1 MFAFDHQSRLA
12 GVCRV
17 TLLLGSGFI
26 KAPAPAFFKPAILS
40 PRHRRRAIDPA
51 HKYDHRAPS
60 ISQALSRNGWAA
72 NTLFTSQID
81 RALRSIAIAASI
93 AAFIAFP
100 APTLSEQPDAGGRQ
114 QTPLKTMTLDELGN
128 IEVTTVSKAPQ
139 RALDTT
145 AAIYVITQEDIQRS
159 GATTIP
165 DALRLAPGVDVAQI
179 DTHSWSVGIRG
190 FGNNL
195 SRNVLVLIDGRS
207 VYTTLFAGTWWDGQ
221 NLFLAD
227 VDRIEIIRGPG
238 GTIWGPNAVNGVI
251 NIITK
256 STKDTHGATVS
267 AGGGDILQGFLNAH
281 YGGGNS
287 KGLDYRVYELGFD
300 RGPQYHSDGI
310 KFDRWR
316 AIQGGFRTDWA
327 KDTRDHF
334 TFQGDIFDESA
345 GTGDTVSNYT
355 MPYLQTLYGT
365 EQISGGNILGRWQR
379 VYQEG
384 KDIQLQASYEHTNRY
399 DPTQFK
405 DIHNTFDID
414 FLDRFRLP
422 ARQQISWGLGA
433 RFSHADNP
441 IVVPG
446 EFFSPESR
454 TDRLTTAFFQ
464 DEIRLI
470 DKQLTFTFGTKILET
485 NFTGWQLQPTGRL
498 SWTPTNSQTFW
509 TAFTHAVRTPSDIEE
524 NFTELVYAGTASGLP
539 VFGEFNPNPKF
550 HSEELNGYEAGY
562 RLLAGKSLYF
572 DVAAF
577 YNHYGDLLS
586 EDIIGPPAVATNPA
600 PTHII
605 FPAGFGNGLVGTT
618 KGIEF
623 APEWRPLATWRLRG
637 SYSYLQM
644 DIKKGTDS
652 LDAGTASTVNGSS
665 PKHRLS
671 LQSDLDFAKVFSLD
685 LTYRYVAVLPD
696 VAGGSIPAYST
707 GDARFDWRFAREFKL
722 SAVGRN
728 LAQPRHVEFGGPDP
742 GPNVGIRRG
751 FYGEITFTK

>member
-1 MFAFDHQSRLA
+1 MFSSLVHQSRFA
-12 GVCRV
+12 GRFH
-17 TLLLGSGFI
+17 LSHSFGSWFY
-26 KAPAPAFFKPAILS
+26 KAPAL
-40 PRHRRRAIDPA
+40 PRAVEPRRYRRR
-51 HKYDHRAPS
+51 YS
-60 ISQALSRNGWAA
+60 
-72 NTLFTSQID
+72 T
-81 RALRSIAIAASI
+81 ALRFLTFAASI
-93 AAFIAFP
+93 SLINRIFCAEARSDSSQQKP
-100 APTLSEQPDAGGRQ
+100 LSTLTLEQ
-114 QTPLKTMTLDELGN
+114 LGN
-128 IEVTTVSKAPQ
+128 IEVTTVSKEPEEIWN
-139 RALDTT
+139 TP

-179 DTHSWSVGIRG
+179 DAHTWSVGIRG

-195 SRNVLVLIDGRS
+195 SRDVLVLIDGRT

-221 NLFLAD
+221 NLLMED
-227 VDRIEIIRGPG
+227 VDRIEVIRGPG

-256 STKDTHGATVS
+256 SAKDTHGATVS
-267 AGGGDILQGFLNAH
+267 AGGGTQEQGFLNAH

-300 RGPQYHSDGI
+300 RGPEYHPDGI

-316 AIQGGFRTDWA
+316 TIQGGFRADWT
-327 KDTRDHF
+327 KDSGDHF
-334 TFQGDIFDESA
+334 TFEGDIHDEGA

-355 MPYLQTLYGT
+355 IPYSQTLYGT

-379 VYQEG
+379 VYEEG
-384 KDIQLQASYEHTNRY
+384 KDLQLQTSYEHTNRF

-405 DIHNTFDID
+405 DLRNTFDID
-414 FLDRFRLP
+414 YLDRFRLP
-422 ARQQISWGLGA
+422 GRQQISWGLGA
-433 RFSHADNP
+433 RFSHENNP

-446 EFFSPESR
+446 EFFSPDSR
-454 TDRLTTAFFQ
+454 TDRLLTAFFQ
-464 DEIRLI
+464 DEIALI

-485 NFTGWQLQPTGRL
+485 NFTGWQMQPTGRL
-498 SWTPTNSQTFW
+498 SWTPTSSQSFW
-509 TAFTHAVRTPSDIEE
+509 AAFTHAVRTPSDVEE

-539 VFGEFNPNPKF
+539 LFGMFTPNPIF
-550 HSEELNGYEAGY
+550 HSEELNGYEAGD
-562 RLLAGKSLYF
+562 RLLARKSLYL

-586 EDIIGPPAVATNPA
+586 EDIIGSPTVVTNPA
-600 PTHII
+600 PTHI
-605 FPAGFGNGLVGTT
+605 ALTADFGNGLVGTT
-618 KGIEF
+618 KGIEL
-623 APEWRPLATWRLRG
+623 APEWRPLPTWRLRG

-652 LDAGTASTVNGSS
+652 LDAGTAPVVDGSS

-685 LTYRYVAVLPD
+685 LTYRYVAVLHEI
-696 VAGGSIPAYST
+696 AEGGESIRAYST
-707 GDARFDWRFAREFKL
+707 GDARFDWQFARQFKF

-728 LAQPRHVEFGGPDP
+728 LLQPHHFEFGGVDP

-751 FYGEITFTK
+751 LYGEITFTK